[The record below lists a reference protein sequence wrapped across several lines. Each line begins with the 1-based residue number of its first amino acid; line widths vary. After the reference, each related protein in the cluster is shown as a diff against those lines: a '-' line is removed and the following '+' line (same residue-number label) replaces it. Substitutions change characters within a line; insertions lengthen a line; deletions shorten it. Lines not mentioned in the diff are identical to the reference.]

1 MVTTFDGPSGDA
13 CIARRNRSNTPL
25 QALTLLNDP
34 MFMDLAQ
41 VSGRRLAQ
49 WKVSSDQERIRVLF
63 ESLLSRQPDEVELA
77 AIAEFIS
84 EQRQELQEG
93 PAPQQATDSAA
104 LTKSAADMEQVVW
117 AAVSRAMFA
126 LDEVVMRP

>member
-1 MVTTFDGPSGDA
+1 M
-13 CIARRNRSNTPL
+13 
-25 QALTLLNDP
+25 
-34 MFMDLAQ
+34 
-41 VSGRRLAQ
+41 
-49 WKVSSDQERIRVLF
+49 
-63 ESLLSRQPDEVELA
+63 A

-84 EQRQELQEG
+84 AQRRELQEG

-104 LTKSAADMEQVVW
+104 LTKSAADMEQAVW

>member
-1 MVTTFDGPSGDA
+1 M
-13 CIARRNRSNTPL
+13 
-25 QALTLLNDP
+25 
-34 MFMDLAQ
+34 
-41 VSGRRLAQ
+41 
-49 WKVSSDQERIRVLF
+49 LF